1 MRDATAV
8 SEMLKAKGVHVFCAY
23 NCTKKQLEKTIN
35 AFLASLQPGDAAL
48 IYFAGH
54 GCEYNNANRLMLISE
69 SKESMIQEDSLNVLV
84 LINRFA
90 RCQVVPVIATY
101 LNLCILTY
109 LG

>member
-8 SEMLKAKGVHVFCAY
+8 SEMLKAKGVHVFDAY
-23 NCTKKQLEKTIN
+23 NCTKKELAKIIK

-69 SKESMIQEDSLNVLV
+69 SEASMIREDSWNVLA

-90 RCQVVPVIATY
+90 HCQVFPLIATY
-101 LNLCILTY
+101 LKFMHTDLP
-109 LG
+109 